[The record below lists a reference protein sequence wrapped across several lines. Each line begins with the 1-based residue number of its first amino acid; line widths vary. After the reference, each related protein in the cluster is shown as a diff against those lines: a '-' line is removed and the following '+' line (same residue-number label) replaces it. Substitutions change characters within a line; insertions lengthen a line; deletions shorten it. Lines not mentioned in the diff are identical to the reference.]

1 MKDIMLLFDLD
12 GTLWDSGREI
22 ALAWNMAINKVIPGY
37 KTLTTEDIHSIM
49 GKTMDEIVM
58 IFFPDLPED
67 MRSRVYEECIR
78 IENEYLTEN
87 GAVLFDGVS
96 ETLHMLKDSGYSLA
110 VVSNCQSG
118 YIPAFMRS
126 MKLEDVFC
134 DFEEWGNTLKPKSD
148 NIRLVMKRNGF
159 TKGIYI
165 GDTQKDGDS
174 ARACSIPFIHAAY
187 GFGTDPQPDGILRR
201 FDELP
206 DVLER
211 LLKN

>member
-78 IENEYLTEN
+78 IEN
-87 GAVLFDGVS
+87 
-96 ETLHMLKDSGYSLA
+96 
-110 VVSNCQSG
+110 
-118 YIPAFMRS
+118 
-126 MKLEDVFC
+126 
-134 DFEEWGNTLKPKSD
+134 
-148 NIRLVMKRNGF
+148 
-159 TKGIYI
+159 
-165 GDTQKDGDS
+165 
-174 ARACSIPFIHAAY
+174 
-187 GFGTDPQPDGILRR
+187 
-201 FDELP
+201 
-206 DVLER
+206 
-211 LLKN
+211 